1 MTILRRTRLG
11 RILLA
16 PLSTSPLL
24 SAGLLALMACLFL
37 VISCSRTDEYGDDT
51 VVNIDY
57 YCPDVPS
64 HVTCPLYDPTE
75 TYEDNESNCCPSDNT
90 TVDNETVDNETVVNL
105 QNKVGADNVTGE
117 GFLFHEDSG
126 SWGTGSMYYGWYTP
140 SQDYWY
146 VDVEGKIQK
155 GCIPE
160 NQSYD
165 NGTAYPP
172 FSSMNDPNDWET
184 ATGNFCDG
192 CGTNVNYGTL
202 RGDRTGFTQRNTVP
216 PFSQCYRQW
225 YTDNATLCN
234 TNYCQTQGKTVF
246 KRMIMIGVGYTTS
259 FGGTITPVMKWG
271 KALGGIDNDSLI
283 GTSFDC
289 GSYPNGQC
297 TSSYT
302 FTALMDNKTG
312 KIVDN
317 GTHKLYDGQDFP
329 MEAWSYNSDHIC
341 TYDNG
346 TSCSYSE

>member
-1 MTILRRTRLG
+1 MIILRKIVQGLTSQSHWFTSRL
-11 RILLA
+11 LNV
-16 PLSTSPLL
+16 
-24 SAGLLALMACLFL
+24 GLLVSMVLSLS
-37 VISCSRTDEYGDDT
+37 VQGCSKEEEYGEDNIL
-51 VVNIDY
+51 NIDY
-57 YCPDVPS
+57 YCPNVPS
-64 HVTCPLYDPTE
+64 HVTCPLYDPSE
-75 TYEDNESNCCPSDNT
+75 TYEDNQSNCCSSDNT
-90 TVDNETVDNETVVNL
+90 TVDNTTVDNSSTNL

-126 SWGTGSMYYGWYTP
+126 SFGAGSMYYGWYKP

-146 VDVEGKIQK
+146 VDVEGKIRK

-165 NGTAYPP
+165 NGTAYPA

-184 ATGNFCDG
+184 ATGQFCDG

-202 RGDRTGFTQRNTVP
+202 RGDRTGFSQRNTVP

-234 TNYCQTQGKTVF
+234 TDYCKTQGKTVF
-246 KRMIMIGVGYTTS
+246 KRMIMVGVGYTTS

-302 FTALMDNKTG
+302 FTALLDNKTG
-312 KIVDN
+312 NIVDN

-329 MEAWSYNSDHIC
+329 MEAWTYNSDHVC